1 MYIPRRI
8 DAELLAWKKSQTR
21 KPLLVRGARQVGK
34 STAIRNL
41 AKDFAY
47 FIEINFEEQPMYQD
61 LFARTPGIHELI
73 EQLAIITQTEIIEGQ
88 TLIFLDEIQ
97 ASLPAISLLRYFY
110 EKKPDLH
117 VIAAG
122 SLLEFALAELP
133 SFGVGRVRSLF
144 MYPLSYREFLG
155 ALNEKMLIRALQQ
168 SNSSRP
174 IQPILHEKLNVY
186 FKKFLIIG
194 GMPQAVHTYV
204 TKGNLL
210 EIQRI
215 LDDLIIAIQADF
227 AKYKRKIPPTNIQSV
242 FESVVKQVGS
252 KYKYSNESTS
262 LSNPAVKQVLD
273 LLEMAGLVY
282 RVTHSSSNG
291 IPIGAETNTKKV
303 KLMIFDTG
311 IYQRILGLDIASL
324 LWKND
329 FDVVN
334 KGNIAELFVGLELLK
349 SNDVY
354 EKTALYYWHREAKNS
369 QAEVDFVIQI
379 QDKIIPVEVKAG
391 TKGSMQSLYL
401 FLDEKKS
408 TFGIRLSMENFSE
421 YDRVKVLPLYA
432 TSNIYTF

>member
-1 MYIPRRI
+1 
-8 DAELLAWKKSQTR
+8 
-21 KPLLVRGARQVGK
+21 LLVRGARQVGK

-47 FIEINFEEQPMYQD
+47 FIEINFEEQTMYQD

-88 TLIFLDEIQ
+88 TLIFLDEIR

-144 MYPLSYREFLG
+144 MYPLSFKEFLG

-168 SNSSRP
+168 SNTSRP

-210 EIQRI
+210 ETQRI
-215 LDDLIIAIQADF
+215 
-227 AKYKRKIPPTNIQSV
+227 
-242 FESVVKQVGS
+242 
-252 KYKYSNESTS
+252 
-262 LSNPAVKQVLD
+262 
-273 LLEMAGLVY
+273 
-282 RVTHSSSNG
+282 
-291 IPIGAETNTKKV
+291 
-303 KLMIFDTG
+303 
-311 IYQRILGLDIASL
+311 
-324 LWKND
+324 
-329 FDVVN
+329 
-334 KGNIAELFVGLELLK
+334 
-349 SNDVY
+349 
-354 EKTALYYWHREAKNS
+354 
-369 QAEVDFVIQI
+369 
-379 QDKIIPVEVKAG
+379 
-391 TKGSMQSLYL
+391 
-401 FLDEKKS
+401 
-408 TFGIRLSMENFSE
+408 
-421 YDRVKVLPLYA
+421 
-432 TSNIYTF
+432 